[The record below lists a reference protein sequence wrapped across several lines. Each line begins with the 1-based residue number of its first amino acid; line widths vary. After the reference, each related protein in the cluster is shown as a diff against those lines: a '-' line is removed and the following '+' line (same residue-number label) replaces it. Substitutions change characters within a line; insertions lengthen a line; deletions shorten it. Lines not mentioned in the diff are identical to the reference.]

1 MTEKTCAVHEK
12 HTSSEHVNKRVVN
25 THVMFRI
32 FLFMCVNILIRVCEY
47 SYSCKSNR
55 EEIIGTLHGTIGMVL
70 QCVEQN
76 NFTIYFLCKTQFI
89 CLRKVS

>member
-1 MTEKTCAVHEK
+1 MTEKTCAVHVK
-12 HTSSEHVNKRVVN
+12 HTSSEHVNKRVVY
-25 THVMFRI
+25 THVMFRNFLIDVTDI
-32 FLFMCVNILIRVCEY
+32 FEY

-55 EEIIGTLHGTIGMVL
+55 EEIVGTLHGTVGMVL

-76 NFTIYFLCKTQFI
+76 NFTIYLWCKTQFI